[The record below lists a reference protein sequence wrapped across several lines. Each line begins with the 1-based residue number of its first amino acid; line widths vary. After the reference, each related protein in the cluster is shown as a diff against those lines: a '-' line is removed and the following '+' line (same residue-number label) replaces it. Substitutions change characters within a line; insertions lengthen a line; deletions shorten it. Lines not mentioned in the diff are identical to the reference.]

1 MPGMSTSDAL
11 AKEEVMTTS
20 EQGPGN
26 AANAS
31 VGELVER
38 MSAQV
43 SALVRDEMALAT
55 AELKRKGTQAGIGVG
70 IGGAGAVL
78 ALLGLGVLAAAAVL
92 GLATVLSAWLAA
104 VIIGVILLVLA
115 GIISAFGI
123 TQVRQSAPPV
133 PERAMQNT

>member
-1 MPGMSTSDAL
+1 
-11 AKEEVMTTS
+11 MTTQ
-20 EQGPGN
+20 EQGPGTQ
-26 AANAS
+26 ANAS
-31 VGELVER
+31 VSELVER
-38 MSAQV
+38 LSAQV

-70 IGGAGAVL
+70 IGGVGAVL

-104 VIIGVILLVLA
+104 LIICVILLVLA
-115 GIISAFGI
+115 GIVSALGI

-133 PERAMQNT
+133 PERAMQNTKRDIQTVKESVHR